1 MLGKGL
7 LQGRV
12 VPARNF
18 IRSYFDPECLTTIQY
33 PEERRT
39 LPENSR
45 CFPFLVYDGK
55 PDSLRCVACKICEQE
70 CPPQCIYIEVE
81 RDPKTGK
88 PVRRP
93 RVFDIDYSVCMQC
106 QICAEVCPFDAIKMD
121 QVFELSGTDRFGG
134 MLVNKG
140 ALLKSNEYYHKV
152 HPTEAKEVDERLS
165 RSKKKAAPPAA
176 KPAGAPIALQSA
188 PPPKSAP
195 PSPPKTSE
203 PPAPPSPPTAPKS
216 DV

>member
-1 MLGKGL
+1 MLGNGL
-7 LQGRV
+7 FQGLAV
-12 VPARNF
+12 TARNF
-18 IRSYFDPECLTTIQY
+18 FRSYFDPERLTTVQY

-45 CFPFLVYDGK
+45 AFPFLVYDGA
-55 PDSLRCVACKICEQE
+55 PDNLRCVACKICEQE

-121 QVFELSGTDRFGG
+121 QVYELSGTDRFGA
-134 MLVNKG
+134 MLHDKA
-140 ALLKSNEYYHKV
+140 ALLKSNEYYHQIR
-152 HPTEAKEVDERLS
+152 PTEADEVDARLS
-165 RSKKKAAPPAA
+165 QSKKKAPPPVA
-176 KPAGAPIALQSA
+176 KPAAA
-188 PPPKSAP
+188 
-195 PSPPKTSE
+195 
-203 PPAPPSPPTAPKS
+203 PPAPPAPPKPN
-216 DV
+216 V

>member
-1 MLGKGL
+1 MLGNGL
-7 LQGRV
+7 LQGLAV
-12 VPARNF
+12 TARNF

-33 PEERRT
+33 PEERMK

-45 CFPFLVYDGK
+45 SFPFLVCDGT
-55 PDSLRCVACKICEQE
+55 PDNLRCVACKICEQE

-121 QVFELSGTDRFGG
+121 QIYELAGTDRFGG
-134 MLVNKG
+134 MLHGKP
-140 ALLKSNEYYHKV
+140 ALLKTNEYYHRI
-152 HPTEAKEVDERLS
+152 HPTEADEVDAHLS
-165 RSKKKAAPPAA
+165 QSKKKMPGATPA
-176 KPAGAPIALQSA
+176 PAGPKAPN
-188 PPPKSAP
+188 
-195 PSPPKTSE
+195 
-203 PPAPPSPPTAPKS
+203 
-216 DV
+216 V

>member
-1 MLGKGL
+1 MLGNGMLQGL
-7 LQGRV
+7 LV
-12 VPARNF
+12 TARNL

-45 CFPFLVYDGK
+45 CFPFLVYDGT
-55 PDSLRCVACKICEQE
+55 PDNLRCVACKICEQE

-81 RDPKTGK
+81 RDAKTGK

-121 QVFELSGTDRFGG
+121 QIYELSGTDRFGG
-134 MLVNKG
+134 MLMNKG
-140 ALLKSNEYYHKV
+140 ALLKSNEYYHQM
-152 HPTEAKEVDERLS
+152 HPTEANEVDARLS
-165 RSKKKAAPPAA
+165 QSKKKAPTPAA
-176 KPAGAPIALQSA
+176 KPVAAPITLQSA
-188 PPPKSAP
+188 PPPRPA
-195 PSPPKTSE
+195 
-203 PPAPPSPPTAPKS
+203 PPAPPSPAVPPEPPVPPKS